1 MIDMPSESSLSMPS
15 LKTGST
21 DEVPSNVSLKNLT
34 GKSKREEINK
44 KKIGNEMDAFQDTD
58 LTNSDIPIKDSGKI
72 NDLIFTATDIKNEA
86 PISDPAGQ
94 LADGNAPLQLNTTDL
109 DPTEPTIIN
118 NIDKIP
124 SASPDSNDKEFTPNS
139 QDEVLVTSI
148 SKDTEYYGQSTNH
161 IESNSG
167 PLQADLECIDN
178 SIEIEAPVLENGII
192 EKGPTLKYEYKPG
205 KPIKTHIKTTHR
217 CKLFCSLKR
226 LQHTLIRTFDKLNF

>member
-1 MIDMPSESSLSMPS
+1 MLDMPSESSLSMPS

-21 DEVPSNVSLKNLT
+21 DEVSSNVSLKNLT

-72 NDLIFTATDIKNEA
+72 NDLIFTTTGIKNEI

-94 LADGNAPLQLNTTDL
+94 LADGNAPHQLNTTDR
-109 DPTEPTIIN
+109 DSSEPTIIN

-124 SASPDSNDKEFTPNS
+124 SASPDSKDKEFTSNS

-161 IESNSG
+161 MESNSG

-205 KPIKTHIKTTHR
+205 KPIK
-217 CKLFCSLKR
+217 SS
-226 LQHTLIRTFDKLNF
+226 Q

>member
-1 MIDMPSESSLSMPS
+1 MPSESSLSMPS
-15 LKTGST
+15 LKTEST
-21 DEVPSNVSLKNLT
+21 DEGPSNVSLKNLT

-58 LTNSDIPIKDSGKI
+58 LTNSDISIKDSGKI
-72 NDLIFTATDIKNEA
+72 NDLIFTATGIKNEVS
-86 PISDPAGQ
+86 ISDPAGQ
-94 LADGNAPLQLNTTDL
+94 LADSNAPLQLDTTDR
-109 DPTEPTIIN
+109 DPTAPTIID

-124 SASPDSNDKEFTPNS
+124 SASPDSNEKEFTPNS

-178 SIEIEAPVLENGII
+178 SIEIEAPVLENGIM

-205 KPIKTHIKTTHR
+205 KPIKPHI
-217 CKLFCSLKR
+217 
-226 LQHTLIRTFDKLNF
+226 

>member
-94 LADGNAPLQLNTTDL
+94 LADGNAPIQLTTTDR
-109 DPTEPTIIN
+109 DPIEPTIIN

-217 CKLFCSLKR
+217 CKLFYIKKI
-226 LQHTLIRTFDKLNF
+226 TAYTNKNI